1 MSPLHVFAV
10 GIFVVFLTLGILA
23 AFTYFIGKMV
33 LFIERKREGGGEVAA
48 IVAKL
53 HAEGKL

>member
-10 GIFVVFLTLGILA
+10 GISVVFLTLGILA

-33 LFIERKREGGGEVAA
+33 LFMEKKGERGGEVAA
-48 IVAKL
+48 IAAKL
-53 HAEGKL
+53 HSEGKL